1 MTATNQGPTGGLTP
15 HLMILGKRAAEAID
29 FYKAA
34 FGATELT
41 RMLAEDGVRI
51 MHAHLHVNGASLMLN
66 DDFPEYRGPGATPEG
81 PPAGTVLHLQVDDV
95 DTWFDRAVA
104 AGGSARMTPQDMF
117 WGDRY
122 GHVGDPFGHVWS
134 IASPIRAGA

>member
-1 MTATNQGPTGGLTP
+1 MKRPNIVYIVADDLGFADLGCYGG
-15 HLMILGKRAAEAID
+15 RAPVSPVLD
-29 FYKAA
+29 
-34 FGATELT
+34 
-41 RMLAEDGVRI
+41 RLAEDGVRI

-95 DTWFDRAVA
+95 DIWFDRAVA